1 MYLFINMKKIYIYF
15 LILCISQV
23 VFSQTGKSGFK
34 QIYISKVPRP
44 TAPAQLIVTNIQ
56 FDDAAG
62 NANQLLDAGESAA
75 ITFTLK
81 NTGNGDAYAI
91 QCEIINSVS
100 NPALQY
106 NSSQTI
112 GNLESGT
119 SVQVTLPI
127 RASESLLTGK
137 TLMSLRITEGNGF
150 DANPVNI
157 EFETEKIKLPE
168 IQISEYLYEPKNK
181 EGKLTIGE
189 SHLLK
194 VQLKN
199 IGDGPLQ
206 DVTIEVLTPNQVF
219 HTGMNQYRYP
229 QIQTGAGIILQH
241 EFFSNRQFNEASIPI
256 RILTTGNG
264 GKYRKEEVV
273 QIPVSGVTTA
283 TNFSAKR
290 LPTQT
295 HLPDQYSIIPD
306 VDKDIPIHPSKYP
319 YKYALII
326 GNEDYAKAQEQN
338 VPFARNDARIF
349 KEYCEKTLGIPYDN
363 IVHLE
368 DATASLISQEVD
380 KLKKLTQYAPGKLE
394 LIFYYAGHGLP
405 DEISKE
411 SYLIPVD
418 VSGGNLRFALKLN
431 DLYAA
436 LSAYPT
442 RKVTVFLDACFSGG
456 ARNQPLLAT
465 RGIRVKPKDG
475 YLQGNMVVFSAS
487 TGDQSA
493 LPFPRNQHGMFTYFL
508 LKKLQ
513 ETKGQVSFLEL
524 GNYLDE
530 QVKFNAVK
538 EHNKEQYPDVRA
550 SETLGEDW
558 EDWKL

>member
-1 MYLFINMKKIYIYF
+1 MKKIYLYLF
-15 LILCISQV
+15 ILCISQAG
-23 VFSQTGKSGFK
+23 FSQTGKSGFK
-34 QIYISKVPRP
+34 EVYISKVPRP
-44 TAPAQLIVTNIQ
+44 TAPAQLTVSNIQ
-56 FDDAAG
+56 FDDASG
-62 NANQLLDAGESAA
+62 NANQLLDAGESAN

-91 QCEIINSVS
+91 QCEFINSVT
-100 NPALQY
+100 NTALQY
-106 NSSQTI
+106 KPSQTI
-112 GNLESGT
+112 GNLESGS

-137 TLMSLRITEGNGF
+137 TRLTLRITEGNGF
-150 DANPVNI
+150 DANPVHI
-157 EFETEKIKLPE
+157 EFETEKLKLPE
-168 IQISEYLYEPKNK
+168 IQISEYVYEPKNK

-189 SHLLK
+189 THLLK
-194 VQLKN
+194 IQLKN
-199 IGDGPLQ
+199 LGDGVLQ
-206 DVTIEVLTPNQVF
+206 DAIIEVITPNQVF
-219 HTGMNQYRYP
+219 HVGVNQYRYS
-229 QIQTGAGIILQH
+229 QIQPGAGIILQH
-241 EFFSNRQFNEASIPI
+241 EFFSNKQFEGASIPI
-256 RILTTGNG
+256 RIVTTGNG

-273 QIPVSGVTTA
+273 QIPVSGVTAITQ
-283 TNFSAKR
+283 FSAKR
-290 LPTQT
+290 LPGQT
-295 HLPDQYSIIPD
+295 TLPDNYSIIPD
-306 VDKDIPIHPSKYP
+306 VDKDIPIHPGKYP

-349 KEYCEKTLGIPYDN
+349 KEYCEKTLGIPAEN

-368 DATASLISQEVD
+368 DATTGLILQEID

-405 DEISKE
+405 DENTKE

-418 VSGGNLRFALKLN
+418 VSGGNLKFAIKLN

-436 LSAYPT
+436 LSAYPS

-456 ARNQPLLAT
+456 ARNQSLLAT
-465 RGIRVKPKDG
+465 RGIRVRPKDG

-487 TGDQSA
+487 SDDQSA

-513 ETKGQVSFLEL
+513 ESKGQVSFRAL
-524 GNYLDE
+524 GNYLEE

-538 EHNKEQYPDVRA
+538 EHNKEQFPDVR
-550 SETLGEDW
+550 SNIELGDAW